1 MSAVDKKFS
10 EDYWKGVADALS
22 LVEDFIYW
30 QREHPDKS
38 KDILEFVQECLAE
51 VRKKIGP
58 SLLDLLGV
66 SFVKQEAERE
76 KKETEAPIE
85 KVTTESSTEVSIE
98 EVKSES
104 NAEEASIETRREEE
118 IVSEIDSIN
127 LDEE

>member
-1 MSAVDKKFS
+1 MSDVDKKFS

-30 QREHPDKS
+30 QREHPDES
-38 KDILEFVQECLAE
+38 KDILEFVQECLTE

-66 SFVKQEAERE
+66 SFTKQRLEKEEKEAE
-76 KKETEAPIE
+76 TPIE
-85 KVTTESSTEVSIE
+85 KVTTESTTEVSIE
-98 EVKSES
+98 EVKSEID
-104 NAEEASIETRREEE
+104 AEKASIEPRKEEE